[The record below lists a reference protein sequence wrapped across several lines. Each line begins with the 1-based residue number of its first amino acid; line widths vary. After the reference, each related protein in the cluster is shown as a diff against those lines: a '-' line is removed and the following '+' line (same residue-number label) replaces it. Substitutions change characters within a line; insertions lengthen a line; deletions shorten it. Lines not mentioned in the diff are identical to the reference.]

1 MQETVYL
8 GVEKDKEDR
17 GNNIT
22 CTETGEK
29 QDFGDGPCI
38 LYNSRQ
44 DFSHSRIIQD
54 DWIGLK
60 TEFEGELLC
69 SDTSFSFLVPG

>member
-1 MQETVYL
+1 MQEPVYL
-8 GVEKDKEDR
+8 AVEKGKEDR

-22 CTETGEK
+22 CAETGEK
-29 QDFGDGPCI
+29 QGFGDGPCV

-60 TEFEGELLC
+60 TEFEEELLS
-69 SDTSFSFLVPG
+69 SDTGFSFPGPG